1 MPALLI
7 LFCLVFSLKTTELKC
22 SWISVGLWLFLVVSY
37 AALLQIYWM
46 PAYWRALLYM
56 SVGLVGLTL
65 LIRMLRKPVRQI
77 GIDEQGVF
85 LLDRGGYERLLFIRA
100 NGVQLI
106 AKVDQVQTFWDKIWP
121 KYRVIY
127 RDSVG
132 MEVYQVLRSYAAQQ
146 ILLRRS
152 EEAKKTIN
160 SKT

>member
-1 MPALLI
+1 MA
-7 LFCLVFSLKTTELKC
+7 
-22 SWISVGLWLFLVVSY
+22 Y
-37 AALLQIYWM
+37 AALLQVYWM
-46 PAYWRALLYM
+46 PAYWRALLYLGG
-56 SVGLVGLTL
+56 GLVGLTL
-65 LIRMLRKPVRQI
+65 LIRMLHKPLRQI

-106 AKVDQVQTFWDKIWP
+106 AKADQEQTFWGKIWP

-146 ILLRRS
+146 ILRRRS
-152 EEAKKTIN
+152 EEAKKHFDL
-160 SKT
+160 